1 MSYYDNSHPHLFV
14 VVLSYKNISQN
25 LVLRML
31 RQETNEPQLLL
42 TSQVNRDV
50 INIWEQLG
58 DYAS

>member
-1 MSYYDNSHPHLFV
+1 
-14 VVLSYKNISQN
+14 
-25 LVLRML
+25 ML

-58 DYAS
+58 EYAS